1 MPDLVTA
8 GAAVGWGISALGW
21 VVSPIISKLLSRCFS
36 YLGFDAKEKLEEF
49 ESKVLQLELI
59 LKEVEVYPL
68 SDRLE
73 ELFDKLKSAFYEAED
88 VLDDIEHHRLERQI
102 VYPHGRNWVNL
113 LQSAIPMRSC
123 LTGQDT
129 APHDVSKM
137 ELEKILNKIE
147 NNINEA
153 LKILALLPSHSN
165 HKERQTVAVNSRIE
179 VTTAVP
185 PPVVIGR
192 DMDRDRIID
201 MLHDKVDYG
210 QRKIKS
216 GLCYSV
222 IGIHGIPGS
231 GKSTLA
237 QLVCASERKNGHF
250 KPIMWVHVSKNFS
263 VDTILSEMLE
273 AATGNP
279 WPEFKNRDTLQ
290 QKLEEA
296 LTGKRFLLVLDDVWC
311 EKNSGQLELQKIVSP
326 LKVGDSGSKIL
337 ATSRT
342 ADALLALDAMRCI
355 PIADM
360 DDAVFL
366 QLFMH
371 YALEGADIDE
381 RDRMILKEIG
391 SDIAKKLRRSPLA
404 ASTVGRQL
412 RMRLDADFWR
422 DTSKRDLLKETMGA
436 LSWSYQ
442 QLDEQVRRCFAYCSI
457 FPRRYRLKRDE
468 LINLWVAEGFIGSTD
483 AGEEMEDV
491 GGKYLD
497 ELVSASFLQLVGQQ
511 RAVSGAV
518 DYFTVHDLLHE
529 LAERVNRRDCFRIE
543 NGWTG
548 VLPRNVRH
556 LFVETY
562 NKAMIAEQILEMESL
577 RTLIIYRHKQD
588 IPIDKFMRLKK
599 LRVLSMLSVTTSN
612 GVFSFPASIGRLKH
626 LRYLAFRTGRVKLVF
641 PSTFT
646 NLYHLQVLDIDGC
659 KDLVFSSREDI
670 NLLNLRHVISS
681 ADLNF
686 RNIGGLTSL
695 QTLSFFT
702 AKKEPGYELQQL
714 KHLSKLRGR
723 LEIHGLE
730 NVQSKEEALEA
741 NLASKEHLKQLV
753 LVWDKDTCC
762 PEIQAEVLEGLYP
775 PAELEKLEIAN
786 YHGSRYPDWMVG
798 KQKGP
803 KNLHIL
809 CLRSCSGLGSAQKL
823 FEFINLQS
831 LGLYK
836 CSWNVLPDN
845 MEQLTSLQ
853 TLVIYECPNIR
864 SLPTLPRSLV
874 QFVLRGC
881 NPEFRRSCETIG
893 DPNWQKIQHITNK
906 EFDINQV
913 AVPKTAT
920 AWKLHQISPAP
931 PNSPDSPHRGR

>member
-1 MPDLVTA
+1 M
-8 GAAVGWGISALGW
+8 
-21 VVSPIISKLLSRCFS
+21 
-36 YLGFDAKEKLEEF
+36 
-49 ESKVLQLELI
+49 
-59 LKEVEVYPL
+59 
-68 SDRLE
+68 
-73 ELFDKLKSAFYEAED
+73 
-88 VLDDIEHHRLERQI
+88 
-102 VYPHGRNWVNL
+102 
-113 LQSAIPMRSC
+113 LQSAIPMCSC
-123 LTGQDT
+123 LTNQDT
-129 APHDVSKM
+129 TLHDISKM

-153 LKILALLPSHSN
+153 LKILALLPSYSKD
-165 HKERQTVAVNSRIE
+165 KERQTVAVNSRIE
-179 VTTAVP
+179 VTTAAP

-192 DMDRDRIID
+192 DMDHDKIIG
-201 MLHDKVDYG
+201 MLHEKVDYG
-210 QRKIKS
+210 QRKIRS
-216 GLCYSV
+216 GALCYSV

-237 QLVCASERKNGHF
+237 QLVCASERKKRHF
-250 KPIMWVHVSKNFS
+250 KPIMWVHVSKHFS

-279 WPEFKNRDTLQ
+279 CPEFKNRDTLQ

-296 LTGKRFLLVLDDVWC
+296 LTGERFLLVLDDVWC

-326 LKVGDSGSKIL
+326 LKVGGSGSKIL

-360 DDAVFL
+360 DDDVFL

-381 RDRMILKEIG
+381 RDRAILKEIG
-391 SDIAKKLRRSPLA
+391 SGIAKKLRRSPLA
-404 ASTVGRQL
+404 ASIVGRQL

-422 DTSKRDLLKETMGA
+422 DASKRDLLKETMGA
-436 LSWSYQ
+436 LLWSYQ

-497 ELVSASFLQLVGQQ
+497 ELVSASFLQQAGQQ

-518 DYFTVHDLLHE
+518 DYFIVHDLLHD
-529 LAERVNRRDCFRIE
+529 LAERVNRSDCFRIE

-548 VLPRNVRH
+548 VLPPNVRH

-562 NKAMIAEQILEMESL
+562 NKAMISDKILEMESL

-588 IPIDKFMRLKK
+588 IPFDKFMRLKK

-612 GVFSFPASIGRLKH
+612 VFSFPASIGRLKH

-646 NLYHLQVLDIDGC
+646 NLYHLQVLDIGGC
-659 KDLVFSSREDI
+659 KDLVFSSGEDI

-686 RNIGGLTSL
+686 RNIGSLTSL

-702 AKKEPGYELQQL
+702 AKKGPGYELRQL

-723 LEIHGLE
+723 LEMHGLE

-741 NLASKEHLKQLV
+741 NLASKEHLKKLA

-762 PEIQAEVLEGLYP
+762 PEVQAEVLEGLYP
-775 PAELEKLEIAN
+775 PPELEKLEITN

-809 CLRSCSGLGSAQKL
+809 SLSSCSGLGSSQKL
-823 FEFINLQS
+823 SEFVNLRS
-831 LGLYK
+831 LGLYM
-836 CSWNVLPDN
+836 CSWNALPDN

-853 TLVIYECPNIR
+853 TLVIYKCQNIC
-864 SLPTLPRSLV
+864 SLPMLPRSLV

-893 DPNWQKIQHITNK
+893 DPNWQKIQHIANK
-906 EFDINQV
+906 EFDSNQV
-913 AVPKTAT
+913 DVPKTET
-920 AWKLHQISPAP
+920 AWKVHLYTPLLPRFPICICRMLRLSLRVVLTMFTPYLGSLQSLQLNQMSPAP